1 MSKVLP
7 GFMSDSICCNQLT
20 VVEVVVVKV
29 VVFVAEGSVA
39 EVVVLYG
46 VSLIGTVG
54 GSVGTTILISS
65 FEPTNVATVAINPPQ
80 TLAQSVLPT
89 STSGFVSTS

>member
-1 MSKVLP
+1 MC
-7 GFMSDSICCNQLT
+7 DNQLT
-20 VVEVVVVKV
+20 VVNVVLVVVVKV
-29 VVFVAEGSVA
+29 VGDVVLEGSVA

-46 VSLIGTVG
+46 LSLIGTVVG

-89 STSGFVSTS
+89 STSGFVSTSQ

>member
-1 MSKVLP
+1 MC
-7 GFMSDSICCNQLT
+7 DNQLT
-20 VVEVVVVKV
+20 VVNVVLVVVVKV
-29 VVFVAEGSVA
+29 VGDVVLEGSVA

-46 VSLIGTVG
+46 LSLIGTVG

-89 STSGFVSTS
+89 STSGFVSTSQ

>member
-1 MSKVLP
+1 MC
-7 GFMSDSICCNQLT
+7 DNQLT
-20 VVEVVVVKV
+20 VVNVVLVVVVKV
-29 VVFVAEGSVA
+29 VGDVVLEGSVA

-46 VSLIGTVG
+46 LSLIGTVVG

>member
-1 MSKVLP
+1 
-7 GFMSDSICCNQLT
+7 MSDSICCNQLT

-29 VVFVAEGSVA
+29 VVFVAEGSVT

-54 GSVGTTILISS
+54 CSMSGTTILISS
-65 FEPTNVATVAINPPQ
+65 FEPTNVATVAINPPN
-80 TLAQSVLPT
+80 TSAITPT
-89 STSGFVSTS
+89 NKYFWFRFHQLIAC

>member
-1 MSKVLP
+1 MC
-7 GFMSDSICCNQLT
+7 DNQLT
-20 VVEVVVVKV
+20 VVNVVLVVVVKV
-29 VVFVAEGSVA
+29 VGDVVLEGSVA

-46 VSLIGTVG
+46 VSLIGTVVG

>member
-1 MSKVLP
+1 MC
-7 GFMSDSICCNQLT
+7 DNQLT
-20 VVEVVVVKV
+20 VVNVVLVVVVKV
-29 VVFVAEGSVA
+29 VGDVVLEGSVA

-46 VSLIGTVG
+46 LSLIGTVVG

-65 FEPTNVATVAINPPQ
+65 LEATNVGTVAINPPQ
-80 TLAQSVLPT
+80 TLALSVLPT